1 MDIPKDRKYSS
12 DHEWVKV
19 NGNNAYV
26 GITDFAQS
34 SLGDIVFVEL
44 PEPGKS
50 YAAGNA
56 IGTLESVK
64 AVSDVF
70 TPISGKVLDINKEL
84 LNDPGL
90 INRLPYESWIVLVEI
105 ENPQDL
111 NVLLSSRD
119 YEQLLQKER

>member
-1 MDIPKDRKYSS
+1 MDVPKDRKYSS
-12 DHEWVKV
+12 DHEWVKA

>member
-44 PEPGKS
+44 PEPGKN

-70 TPISGKVLDINKEL
+70 SPISGKVLDINKEL

>member
-1 MDIPKDRKYSS
+1 MDVPKDRKYSS

-50 YAAGNA
+50 YSAGNA

-70 TPISGKVLDINKEL
+70 TPISGKVLDVNKEL

-90 INRLPYESWIVLVEI
+90 INRLPYKSWIVLVEI
-105 ENPQDL
+105 SNPPDL
-111 NVLLSSRD
+111 NALLSSKD
-119 YEQLLQKER
+119 YEQLLKKER